1 MQVQMMCVSSG
12 PGKRKEEKRSI
23 LGDYLLLCMFFW
35 VIFVLK
41 IKVIS

>member
-23 LGDYLLLCMFFW
+23 LGDYLLLCMFF